1 MTSTPKPL
9 SVESGSIGAQYAT
22 AGFGLEN
29 LPYASFVPAHGPAR
43 LGVRI
48 GDRVVDVAAALQH
61 DQGTPA
67 AVSAAAAGPN
77 LDLLLAA
84 GRRIWDELRARLT
97 DLLASATAAPALQPE
112 LYHLDSV
119 ELRLPFTVADYVD
132 FYASECH
139 ATNVGRIFRPDQAP
153 LTPNWK
159 HLPIGYHG
167 RSGTVVAS
175 GADITRPKGL
185 RPEPGGLPTFGP
197 SRKLDIEAE
206 VGFVLGGSAPA
217 GEVKLTDASDHIFGA
232 VLVNDW
238 SARDIQAFEYVPL
251 GPFLGKSFATS
262 ISPWVVPMTALKAA
276 RVSPPARQTAL
287 APYLDD
293 SVTEPWGLN
302 ISLEVVLDG
311 QTVSRPPFASMYWTS
326 AQMLAHMTVNGAGL
340 RAGDFFASGTV
351 SGPNRSQRGSF
362 LELSWSG
369 KEPLVLDNGKEFT
382 FLEDDNEVSISGT
395 APGPHGSFINF
406 GEVTGRILPA
416 S

>member
-1 MTSTPKPL
+1 MTSTRKPPF
-9 SVESGSIGAQYAT
+9 VESGSIAAQYAT
-22 AGFGLEN
+22 AGFDLEN
-29 LPYASFVPAHGPAR
+29 LPYASFVPAQGPAR

-48 GDRVVDVAAALQH
+48 GDRVVDVAAALKH
-61 DQGTPA
+61 DQGTPT
-67 AVSAAAAGPN
+67 AVSAVAAGPN

-84 GRRIWDELRARLT
+84 GSRIWDELRARLIG
-97 DLLASATAAPALQPE
+97 LFAAATAAPALQAE
-112 LYHLDSV
+112 LYHLDAV

-132 FYASECH
+132 FYASEYH

-175 GADITRPKGL
+175 GAGITRPKGL

-217 GEVKLTDASDHIFGA
+217 GEVKLTDAGDHIFGA

-262 ISPWVVPMTALKAA
+262 ISPWVVPMAALKAA

-293 SVTEPWGLN
+293 GAAEPWGLD

-311 QTVSRPPFASMYWTS
+311 QTVSRPPFASMYWTP

-351 SGPNRSQRGSF
+351 SGPDRSQRGSF

-369 KEPLVLDNGKEFT
+369 KEPLVLDNGKELT
-382 FLEDDNEVSISGT
+382 FLEDENEVSIRGT

-416 S
+416 A